1 VNRLTISLAAVGLS
15 ITLLSGCKRDIQNN
29 DAVRKGVLAYFAKR
43 SDLLA
48 MDITVTNVVYNAN
61 QATATVHL
69 QAKGN
74 NAPGSGM
81 DMRYVL
87 ERNGNDWVVK
97 GRAGGDL
104 HGSQGMPPASSAPQP
119 GAGGSIGA
127 MPQTTLPPGHPPVSG
142 DKKSGQSK

>member
-1 VNRLTISLAAVGLS
+1 MNRLTTCLAAAGLS

-48 MDITVTNVVYNAN
+48 MDISVTNVVYNAN

-74 NAPGSGM
+74 SAPGSGM

-97 GRAGGDL
+97 GRAGGDT
-104 HGSQGMPPASSAPQP
+104 HGAQGMPPSTGTPQP
-119 GAGGSIGA
+119 GASGGSIGA
-127 MPQTTLPPGHPPVSG
+127 MPQTLPPGHPSVGGKQP
-142 DKKSGQSK
+142 GQSK